1 MVLLRER
8 KLIKEQVFEENSS
21 WVIAG
26 FLRVVKNIGKLIFTN
41 IEDLS
46 GSIQALFFD
55 REILELKKESILLI
69 KGTLKK
75 RKNVNSAV
83 LYGEWELIVDE
94 YEILSKALKVLPFE
108 INPLVDKPLEPTRLK
123 YRYLDLRR
131 GLKDSLIKKS
141 KILSIFRNN
150 LLNHN
155 FIEVNTPALSVSSQ
169 EGANTFDT
177 IIEQDK
183 SKYLFSLAQSP
194 QLYKQLLMIG
204 GLERYF
210 QFANCFR
217 LEDLRA
223 DRQYEFSQIDM
234 EMAYASQEELFE
246 IIESSLALVWK
257 ELKGEELIRPFP
269 KISYY
274 DALAKYGSDKPDLR
288 YEYLIEDYT
297 IYFPYLLNQNK
308 HTKAFGLF
316 IPNIEIFQ
324 VESKWIKSIVTT
336 NQIYILKIEN
346 GEIIKSSLLTMDYP
360 EYGIEELGTAV
371 TKGSGTLLLVT
382 CDDFTFKNALTSMG
396 AMRMW
401 FSKRPKAE
409 LAKEFKFAWIVDWP
423 LFEYNEARRKWT
435 IAHHLFTKPASN
447 STTFEMKT
455 ELSRGYDLVLNGIEL
470 ASGSERNNDLEVQH
484 YVFKMAG
491 LSNLEIESSFG
502 WFLEAFN
509 YGVPPHMGIAIGID
523 RLIQLLLGVENIR
536 EVIAFPK
543 NNHGICP
550 LTGAPKIVE

>member
-1 MVLLRER
+1 MVSLRER
-8 KLIKEQVFEENSS
+8 RLIKDQVFEENIS

-46 GSIQALFFD
+46 GSIQVLFFD

-75 RKNVNSAV
+75 RKSANNEL
-83 LYGEWELIVDE
+83 LYGEWELIADE
-94 YEILSKALKVLPFE
+94 YEVLSKALKTLPFE
-108 INPLVDKPLEPTRLK
+108 LNSLVDKPLEPTRLK

-131 GLKDSLIKKS
+131 GLKNNLIKKS

-177 IIEQDK
+177 VIEQDNN
-183 SKYLFSLAQSP
+183 KYLFSLAQSP

-234 EMAYASQEELFE
+234 ELAYSSQDELFE
-246 IIESSLALVWK
+246 IVESSLALVWK
-257 ELKGEELIRPFP
+257 ELKGEDLPRPFP
-269 KISYY
+269 RISYY
-274 DALAKYGSDKPDLR
+274 DALSKYGSDKPDLR

-297 IYFPYLLNQNK
+297 SCFPYLLNQNK
-308 HTKAFGLF
+308 HNKAFGLF
-316 IPNIEIFQ
+316 IPNLEIFQ
-324 VESKWIKSIVTT
+324 VENKWIKSIVTT

-346 GEIIKSSLLTMDYP
+346 GEIIKSSLLNLDYS
-360 EYGIEELGTAV
+360 EYAIEELGTIV

-382 CDDFTFKNALTSMG
+382 CDDFTFKNALTSLG

-401 FSKRPKAE
+401 LSKRAKAE
-409 LAKEFKFAWIVDWP
+409 LAKETKFAWIVDWP
-423 LFEYNEARRKWT
+423 LFEYNEIQGKWT
-435 IAHHLFTKPASN
+435 IAHHLFTKPLSN
-447 STTFEMKT
+447 STNFDIKN
-455 ELSRGYDLVLNGIEL
+455 ELSKGYDLALNGIEL
-470 ASGSERNNDLEVQH
+470 ASGSERNNNLEVQRH
-484 YVFKMAG
+484 LFKVAG
-491 LSNLEIESSFG
+491 LNNEEIESNFG
-502 WFLEAFN
+502 WFLEALN

-523 RLIQLLLGVENIR
+523 RLVQIILGLENIR

-543 NNHGICP
+543 NNHGACP
-550 LTGAPKIVE
+550 LTGAPKLIE